1 MNQYEILLISI
12 GLAILIAGMVMAFI
26 RVRGWLAAL
35 SVGGLWLFGM
45 ALYAI
50 YKYSG
55 FYSPTGGLAQST
67 IAPAMTTILGFLL
80 FLVGVG
86 IFVYVYRR
94 IRR

>member
-45 ALYAI
+45 A
-50 YKYSG
+50 
-55 FYSPTGGLAQST
+55 
-67 IAPAMTTILGFLL
+67 
-80 FLVGVG
+80 
-86 IFVYVYRR
+86 
-94 IRR
+94 

>member
-1 MNQYEILLISI
+1 MNLYEILLISI
-12 GLAILIAGMVMAFI
+12 GLAVLIAGVVMASM
-26 RVRGWLAAL
+26 RVRGWLASL

-45 ALYAI
+45 VLYII

-67 IAPAMTTILGFLL
+67 IAPVMTTALGFLI

-94 IRR
+94 VRR